1 MDLKQLKWVYLIVL
15 AMIWGS
21 SFILIKKGL
30 VGLTP
35 LQLGSLRIIFAA
47 IFLLL
52 IGFKSLSKIPIQSWK
67 FIVLTSLFGTFMPGY
82 LFAIAQTQI
91 DSSIS
96 SILNS
101 LTPLNT
107 MVLGTIAF
115 GMQFKRNQ
123 IYGVIIGFLGCV
135 LLILNGALNHPN
147 KNYYFAI
154 LIIIASICYAINAN
168 LIKKHLSNLTPLSIN
183 TGNFFVMLVPALAIL
198 FFSGFYDVVKNSE
211 VSQSIYFVAVLGV
224 IGTGIANIIFFKIVQ
239 TSSPVF
245 ATSVTYLIPIV
256 AFSWGFLDNE
266 ILTRIQFIGAFIIL
280 VGVYLSSKK

>member
-1 MDLKQLKWVYLIVL
+1 MDLKQLKWVYLSVL
-15 AMIWGS
+15 ALIWGS

-67 FIVLTSLFGTFMPGY
+67 FIVLTSLFGTFIPGY

-107 MVLGTIAF
+107 MVLGALAF
-115 GMQFKRNQ
+115 GMQFKRHQ
-123 IYGVIIGFLGCV
+123 MYGVIIGFLGSV

-154 LIIIASICYAINAN
+154 LIIIASLCYAINAN

-183 TGNFFVMLVPALAIL
+183 TGNFFVMLIPAFTIL
-198 FFSGFYDVVKNSE
+198 FFSGFFDVVKNSE
-211 VSQSIYFVAVLGV
+211 VSQSIYFVMILGV

-239 TSSPVF
+239 ASSPVF

-266 ILTRIQFIGAFIIL
+266 ILTPIQFIGAFVIL
-280 VGVYLSSKK
+280 IGVYLSSKK